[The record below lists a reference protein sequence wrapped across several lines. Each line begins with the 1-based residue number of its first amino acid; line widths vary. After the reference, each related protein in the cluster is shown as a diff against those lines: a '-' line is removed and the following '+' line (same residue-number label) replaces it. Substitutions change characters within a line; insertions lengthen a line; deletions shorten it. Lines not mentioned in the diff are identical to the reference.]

1 MVTLASHKATDLFHI
16 VVKKIKEIDEMTKA
30 ELKSEMKRR
39 SMKGYS
45 RLDLESLK
53 IKLKEEVRSQ
63 RTLVMTNVRR
73 RREEL
78 TNEEEEESVAVGE
91 KARAS
96 TTAENDAKKTRLEIL
111 DQVENTLEAQFMCPT
126 CMESFINP
134 VVLNCGHTFCWLCL
148 SQWKKSKGV
157 ATCPLCRTVIK
168 NENKALIIDNMIDA
182 TMTSLG
188 QEKIAERNDKV
199 AARKVVEV
207 EFKRKEEAARSQNH
221 QQPEVINIRARLH
234 PNYVQAALRAPNP
247 YHLAPIQMRP
257 LPDQAATRS
266 LLDQAA
272 TRPLPGPGQ
281 GASRYGQRA
290 PMPHV
295 HNPSRGG
302 IRPGFPGRGHFNPSH
317 EAVRYPNQRP
327 PRRPNQNHERR
338 ENNPQHYRSHQRHGE
353 EGGRYGGYGGRRDW
367 EMDDRRGGNHY
378 GGGDESRSGHRYG
391 GGGRRDRDGGRRDRD
406 NGGGYY

>member
-199 AARKVVEV
+199 AARKVLEA
-207 EFKRKEEAARSQNH
+207 EFQRIEEAARAQNLT
-221 QQPEVINIRARLH
+221 QPEVITIRARLH
-234 PNYVQAALRAPNP
+234 PNFVQASLRAPNP
-247 YHLAPIQMRP
+247 HHLAPMQMRP
-257 LPDQAATRS
+257 LPGQAAMRP
-266 LLDQAA
+266 LHDQAA
-272 TRPLPGPGQ
+272 TRPGFPGQ
-281 GASRYGQRA
+281 R
-290 PMPHV
+290 
-295 HNPSRGG
+295 
-302 IRPGFPGRGHFNPSH
+302 GRGHFNPNH
-317 EAVRYPNQRP
+317 GAVRHHHPNQRPP
-327 PRRPNQNHERR
+327 PRRPNQNHDRR
-338 ENNPQHYRSHQRHGE
+338 ENNPGNYRSYERHGE
-353 EGGRYGGYGGRRDW
+353 DSGRGRGRRDW
-367 EMDDRRGGNHY
+367 ERDDMRGGNHY
-378 GGGDESRSGHRYG
+378 EDRRDGSRSGDRYG
-391 GGGRRDRDGGRRDRD
+391 GGGRRQNRNNGGR
-406 NGGGYY
+406 YY